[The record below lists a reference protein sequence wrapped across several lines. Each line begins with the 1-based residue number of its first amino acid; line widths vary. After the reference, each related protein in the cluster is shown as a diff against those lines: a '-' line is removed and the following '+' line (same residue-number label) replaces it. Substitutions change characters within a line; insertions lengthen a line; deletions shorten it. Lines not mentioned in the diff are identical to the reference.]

1 MRKLLSCISVIGL
14 AALSLTACGEKA
26 PSYSNVGTEIT
37 IWATEKEEAVI
48 KAVVEKYNANQK
60 EESSKFKYNFKG
72 VTEADAGTTL
82 AKDPTVE
89 GRPALFLCADD
100 HIFNLQ
106 SKGIVAELKGS
117 YKEHVVANNS
127 AVAVKGATYNDK
139 LYGFPVTSDNGYFL
153 WYNKAALSEND
164 VKSLETVLQK
174 AKDSKKT
181 FGMEINNGWYA
192 NSFIMSPQ
200 ACGTSSLT
208 WAANAEG
215 KVSYTTTWDNEAGV
229 KVSEYAN
236 SLIKPLYEAGTFV
249 TATNEVILQGF
260 QDGSMIAAVSGTW
273 MESDLK
279 KAIGENLGAV
289 KLPEYH
295 IDGKAYQMASFTG
308 SKIYCINT
316 SCTVEEQKAAAA
328 LAELLTNADSQLI
341 RYENRQAI
349 PCNKEAAADKR
360 FTENTTISAK
370 ALEAQNAAAACV
382 QSQTAQDRYWDI
394 GKAIGEAY
402 LGKTPLAEGKTWSDF
417 LKESMD
423 TLRQHI

>member
-1 MRKLLSCISVIGL
+1 MYVNR
-14 AALSLTACGEKA
+14 
-26 PSYSNVGTEIT
+26 
-37 IWATEKEEAVI
+37 
-48 KAVVEKYNANQK
+48 
-60 EESSKFKYNFKG
+60 
-72 VTEADAGTTL
+72 
-82 AKDPTVE
+82 
-89 GRPALFLCADD
+89 
-100 HIFNLQ
+100 H
-106 SKGIVAELKGS
+106 
-117 YKEHVVANNS
+117 
-127 AVAVKGATYNDK
+127 
-139 LYGFPVTSDNGYFL
+139 
-153 WYNKAALSEND
+153 
-164 VKSLETVLQK
+164 LETVLQK

-249 TATNEVILQGF
+249 TAPNEVILQGF
-260 QDGSMIAAVSGTW
+260 QNGSMIAAVSGTW

-394 GKAIGEAY
+394 GKAIGQAY
-402 LGKTPLAEGKTWSDF
+402 LDGNLGEGVTTWAQF
-417 LKESMD
+417 LKAQMD
-423 TLRQHI
+423 ILRTAQ

>member
-174 AKDSKKT
+174 AKDSNKT

-236 SLIKPLYEAGTFV
+236 SLIQPLYESGTFV
-249 TATNEVILQGF
+249 AAPNEIILQGF
-260 QDGSMIAAVSGTW
+260 QDSSMIAAVSGTW

-341 RYENRQAI
+341 RYEKRQSI

-394 GKAIGEAY
+394 GKAIGQAY
-402 LGKTPLAEGKTWSDF
+402 LDGNLGEGVTTWAQF
-417 LKESMD
+417 LKAQMD
-423 TLRQHI
+423 ILRTAQ